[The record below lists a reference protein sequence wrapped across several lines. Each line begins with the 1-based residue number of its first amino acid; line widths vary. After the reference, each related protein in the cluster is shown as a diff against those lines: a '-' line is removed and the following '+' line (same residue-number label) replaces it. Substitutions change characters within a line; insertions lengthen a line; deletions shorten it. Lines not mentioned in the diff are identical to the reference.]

1 MKKMEI
7 TVKII
12 NDDGTETLQP
22 VTIDTDIPDYDDFKG
37 PDTFL
42 QDFDVYE
49 KAVLKLRNDAVK
61 EATDAYLEDIAKKK
75 LMPKQKSK
83 KDMK

>member
-1 MKKMEI
+1 MKMEI

-12 NDDGTETLQP
+12 NEDGTETTKP
-22 VTIDTDIPDYDDFKG
+22 VVVDTDIPGYDDFKG

-61 EATDAYLEDIAKKK
+61 QATEEYLADVSKKK
-75 LMPKQKSK
+75 LQPRPASEKGSK
-83 KDMK
+83 